1 MKVVQPKIISDWL
14 MSIQKFTS
22 TPKVRHER
30 SKVVASPLWQCAGP
44 VKGRWASNPFGLIES
59 DADVPSRA
67 PKMLCRASDI
77 LTVIPWLSHVP
88 WLSHG
93 AEFFYFSYWIQ
104 ASLGISAA
112 CIDDDLIE
120 FLGSCT

>member
-1 MKVVQPKIISDWL
+1 MKVVQPKIILDWL

-30 SKVVASPLWQCAGP
+30 SKVVASSLCQCAGP
-44 VKGRWASNPFGLIES
+44 VGGRRASNLFGLIVS
-59 DADVPSRA
+59 DADVPSRV
-67 PKMLCRASDI
+67 PKKLCRASDI
-77 LTVIPWLSHVP
+77 LTVIP

-120 FLGSCT
+120 FLTILGSCT